1 MRRKGLVT
9 WLRQPSASP
18 KCRQQHHRWGQ
29 TGQKSLRRGD
39 NLVPR
44 CGCAKTRR
52 QARAPQ
58 TMHSQR
64 VRSLATET
72 LGVGNL
78 VATTLCQS
86 RVPSAAPSK
95 EQTPSHGWRA
105 EIHLASAKCRRVTR
119 ARTHNS
125 LNSRGLSGT
134 YKRLSTA
141 ANSSASEPIIPQI
154 EEPAGLWVQFPL
166 AGIWRKKKRRRRL
179 NA

>member
-1 MRRKGLVT
+1 MVATTLCQPQV
-9 WLRQPSASP
+9 PSATPSMGANRAEEP
-18 KCRQQHHRWGQ
+18 PARGQ
-29 TGQKSLRRGD
+29 PGSQNQETGPCTGTP
-39 NLVPR
+39 V
-44 CGCAKTRR
+44 
-52 QARAPQ
+52 
-58 TMHSQR
+58 HSQR
-64 VRSLATET
+64 VRCLATKT
-72 LGVGNL
+72 LGAGNL

-86 RVPSAAPSK
+86 RVPSAAPSTK
-95 EQTPSHGWRA
+95 RRTPSHGWRA

-166 AGIWRKKKRRRRL
+166 AGIRR
-179 NA
+179 NKSGDGG

>member
-1 MRRKGLVT
+1 MVATTLCQPQV
-9 WLRQPSASP
+9 PSATPSMGANRAEEP
-18 KCRQQHHRWGQ
+18 PARGQ
-29 TGQKSLRRGD
+29 PGSAMRLCQNQETGPCTSNDAQSAG
-39 NLVPR
+39 
-44 CGCAKTRR
+44 A
-52 QARAPQ
+52 
-58 TMHSQR
+58 M
-64 VRSLATET
+64 
-72 LGVGNL
+72 LGAGNL
-78 VATTLCQS
+78 VATTPCQS